1 MKNLLIFVAM
11 PILIIVLVYFL
22 VSGIVEPVRFEQVR
36 KFRYEKIVERLK
48 DIRDVEV
55 AYKSRY
61 GKFTGSFDTL
71 INFYN
76 VGNVK
81 ILRQTGSLDDSLAVA
96 HKLIK
101 RDTVTIPVRENIK
114 LRSIGG
120 IFADSLRYV
129 PVVGGEFELQAIVK
143 KVSGLNVPLF
153 EARVSNDVILEG
165 LNRQLVVNINH
176 DIEDINENLSNAQRY
191 SGLKVGS
198 VDQPNNNAGN
208 WE

>member
-11 PILIIVLVYFL
+11 PILIIVLLYFL
-22 VSGIVEPVRFEQVR
+22 ISGIAEPVRFEQAR
-36 KFRYEKIVERLK
+36 KYRYGKIVERLK

-76 VGNVK
+76 KGDFK

-96 HKLIK
+96 RKLIR
-101 RDTVTIPVRENIK
+101 RDTITVPVRENVK
-114 LRSIGG
+114 LRSISG
-120 IFADSLRYV
+120 IFADSLRYI
-129 PVVGGEFELQAIVK
+129 PVVGGEFELQAAVK
-143 KVSGLNVPLF
+143 KVSGINVPLF

-165 LNRQLVVNINH
+165 LNRQLVVNINQ
-176 DIEDINENLSNAQRY
+176 DIEEINKNLSNAQRY

>member
-11 PILIIVLVYFL
+11 PILIIILAYFL
-22 VSGIVEPVRFEQVR
+22 ISGIVEPVRFEQVR
-36 KFRYEKIVERLK
+36 SFRYGKIVERLK

-61 GKFTGSFDTL
+61 GKFTGSFDSL
-71 INFYN
+71 IDFYN
-76 VGNVK
+76 KGDIK
-81 ILRQTGSLDDSLAVA
+81 ILKQTGSMDDSIAVA
-96 HKLIK
+96 QKLVK
-101 RDTVTIPVRENIK
+101 RDTVIVPVRESIK
-114 LRSIGG
+114 LRSINS
-120 IFADSLRYV
+120 IFADSLRYI
-129 PVVGGEFELQAIVK
+129 PVVGGEFELQAVVK

-176 DIEDINENLSNAQRY
+176 DIEEINKNLSSAQRY

-198 VDQPNNNAGN
+198 IDQPNNNAGN

>member
-1 MKNLLIFVAM
+1 MKNLLTFVLM
-11 PILIIVLVYFL
+11 PVGIIILVYFL
-22 VSGIVEPVRFEQVR
+22 VNGISEPVTFEQAR
-36 KFRYEKIVERLK
+36 AFRYDRVVERLK

-61 GKFTGSFDTL
+61 GVFTGSFDTL

-76 VGNVK
+76 TGDIK
-81 ILRQTGSLDDSLAVA
+81 ILRQMGSTDDSLAVA
-96 HKLIK
+96 RNLVR

-114 LRSIGG
+114 LRSVHS

-129 PVVGGEFELQAIVK
+129 PVVGGEFELQAAVK
-143 KVSGLNVPLF
+143 KVSGVNVPLF

-165 LNRQLVVNINH
+165 LNRQLVVNINY
-176 DIEDINENLSNAQRY
+176 DTEEINRNLSNVQRY

>member
-22 VSGIVEPVRFEQVR
+22 VSGVVEPVQFEQAR

-76 VGNVK
+76 KGDIK

-96 HKLIK
+96 RKLIK
-101 RDTVTIPVRENIK
+101 RDTVTVPVRENIK
-114 LRSIGG
+114 LRSIKS
-120 IFADSLRYV
+120 IFADSLQYI
-129 PVVGGEFELQAIVK
+129 PVVGGKFELQAVVK
-143 KVSGLNVPLF
+143 KVSGTNIPLF
-153 EARVSNDVILEG
+153 EARASNDVILAG
-165 LNRQLVVNINH
+165 LNRQLVVNINN
-176 DIEDINENLSNAQRY
+176 DIEEINKNLSNAQRY

-198 VDQPNNNAGN
+198 IDQPNNNAGN

>member
-1 MKNLLIFVAM
+1 MKNLLTFVLM
-11 PILIIVLVYFL
+11 PVVIIVLVYFL
-22 VSGIVEPVRFEQVR
+22 VNGISEPVTFEQAR
-36 KFRYEKIVERLK
+36 AFRYDSVVERLK
-48 DIRDVEV
+48 DIRDVEA

-61 GKFTGSFDTL
+61 GVFTGSFDTL

-76 VGNVK
+76 TGDIK
-81 ILRQTGSLDDSLAVA
+81 ILKQTGSLDDSLAVA

-101 RDTVTIPVRENIK
+101 RDTITLPVRESIK
-114 LRSIGG
+114 LRSIHS

-143 KVSGLNVPLF
+143 KVSGVNVPLF

-165 LNRQLVVNINH
+165 LNRQLIVNINH
-176 DIEDINENLSNAQRY
+176 DIEEVNKSLSNVQRY
-191 SGLKVGS
+191 SGLKVGNI
-198 VDQPNNNAGN
+198 DQPNNNAGN

>member
-11 PILIIVLVYFL
+11 PILIIVLVYIL
-22 VSGIVEPVRFEQVR
+22 VSGIAEPVRFEQAR

-71 INFYN
+71 IDFYDK
-76 VGNVK
+76 GDIK
-81 ILRQTGSLDDSLAVA
+81 ILKQYGSLDDSLAVA
-96 HKLIK
+96 QKLIK
-101 RDTVTIPVRENIK
+101 RDTVTVPVRESVK
-114 LRSIGG
+114 LRSIHG

-129 PVVGGEFELQAIVK
+129 PVVGGEFELQAVIK
-143 KVSGLNVPLF
+143 KVSGIKVPLF
-153 EARVSNDVILEG
+153 EARVSNDVILAG

-176 DIEDINENLSNAQRY
+176 EIEEVNKNLSNVQRY

-198 VDQPNNNAGN
+198 IDQPNNNAGN

>member
-1 MKNLLIFVAM
+1 MKNLLIFVVM
-11 PILIIVLVYFL
+11 PALIVILVYFL
-22 VSGIVEPVRFEQVR
+22 VSGIAEPVRFEQAR
-36 KFRYEKIVERLK
+36 EYRYGKIVERLK

-61 GKFTGSFDTL
+61 GKFTGSFDSL

-76 VGNVK
+76 KGDIK
-81 ILRQTGSLDDSLAVA
+81 ILRQTGSMDDSLAVA
-96 HKLIK
+96 QKLIK
-101 RDTVTIPVRENIK
+101 RDTVTVPVRNNIK
-114 LRSIGG
+114 LRSING

-129 PVVGGEFELQAIVK
+129 PVVGGEFELRAVMK

-176 DIEDINENLSNAQRY
+176 DIEEINKNLSNVQRY

-198 VDQPNNNAGN
+198 IDQPNNNAGN